1 MSSGSQHPTTNE
13 AGIPVASDEHSLSV
27 GADGPIVM
35 HDHYLME
42 QMAAFNRE
50 MIPDRQPHAKGSGAF
65 GHFEVTHDVSQY
77 TKAAFLQPGTK
88 TDVLIRFPPWQA
100 RAVARTRGA
109 TLVASR
115 LSSTPKKATSTWWV
129 TIPPCSSCAIP

>member
-42 QMAAFNRE
+42 QMAADAFFAGPQSAE
-50 MIPDRQPHAKGSGAF
+50 AK
-65 GHFEVTHDVSQY
+65 
-77 TKAAFLQPGTK
+77 AFLKSG
-88 TDVLIRFPPWQA
+88 LLW
-100 RAVARTRGA
+100 
-109 TLVASR
+109 
-115 LSSTPKKATSTWWV
+115 
-129 TIPPCSSCAIP
+129 

>member
-13 AGIPVASDEHSLSV
+13 SGIPVASDEHALSV

-50 MIPDRQPHAKGSGAF
+50 MIPNRQPHAKGSGAF
-65 GHFEVTHDVSQY
+65 GHFEVTQDISQY
-77 TKAAFLQPGTK
+77 TKAKFLQPGMK
-88 TDVLIRFPPWQA
+88 TDVLIRFRP
-100 RAVARTRGA
+100 
-109 TLVASR
+109 
-115 LSSTPKKATSTWWV
+115 
-129 TIPPCSSCAIP
+129 

>member
-35 HDHYLME
+35 RDHYLME

-50 MIPDRQPHAKGSGAF
+50 MIRLIVCERQW
-65 GHFEVTHDVSQY
+65 
-77 TKAAFLQPGTK
+77 
-88 TDVLIRFPPWQA
+88 RFWSL
-100 RAVARTRGA
+100 RNH
-109 TLVASR
+109 SR
-115 LSSTPKKATSTWWV
+115 R
-129 TIPPCSSCAIP
+129 

>member
-65 GHFEVTHDVSQY
+65 GHFEITQDVSQY
-77 TKAAFLQPGTK
+77 TKAKFLQPGAK
-88 TDVLIRFPPWQA
+88 TDVLIRFSTVA
-100 RAVARTRGA
+100 GAVSYTHL
-109 TLVASR
+109 TL
-115 LSSTPKKATSTWWV
+115 P
-129 TIPPCSSCAIP
+129 TIHLV